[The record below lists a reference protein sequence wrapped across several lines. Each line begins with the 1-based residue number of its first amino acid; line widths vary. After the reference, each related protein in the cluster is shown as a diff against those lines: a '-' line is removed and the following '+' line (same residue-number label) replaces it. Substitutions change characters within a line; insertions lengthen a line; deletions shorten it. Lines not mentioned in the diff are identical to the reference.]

1 MNFDE
6 YRRVNTLEIQIT
18 GLSDGIHRY
27 QFAVNSAEL
36 TLGEDF
42 DGDVAVEAVL
52 DKSSTQILLTA
63 SITATARFTCDRC
76 VSPFSQS
83 LRSGYSMVYVSEG
96 IETQHLDPAE
106 VQVISAGLHM
116 IDIAEDVRQTV
127 LLSVPLKV
135 LCKETCKGLC
145 PLCGTNLNEQTC
157 TCSDTE
163 IDSRWEELRKLQSN

>member
-1 MNFDE
+1 MK
-6 YRRVNTLEIQIT
+6 IQIT

-27 QFAVNSAEL
+27 QFAVNPAEL
-36 TLGEDF
+36 TLGEYF

-52 DKSSTQILLTA
+52 DKSAAQILLTA

-76 VSPFSQS
+76 IS
-83 LRSGYSMVYVSEG
+83 LFTQRLNSEYSMLYVNEG

-106 VQVISAGLHM
+106 VQVIPPGLH
-116 IDIAEDVRQTV
+116 IINIAEDVRQTV
-127 LLSVPLKV
+127 MLSVPLKV

-145 PLCGTNLNEQTC
+145 PLCGTNLNEQAC